1 MPACSGDSNH
11 IGEIEYRMGRFV
23 YCNDNEREFE
33 LAKKGDGE
41 NDSDYGDYDDED
53 AEEDI

>member
-1 MPACSGDSNH
+1 
-11 IGEIEYRMGRFV
+11 MGRFV